1 MAAGCSDGCVLQARR
16 IARVRPFN
24 TGEWLGRWHHAVRLG
39 GAVRQ
44 LEASQALRLVLRKQQ
59 AGLDELARECTEAA
73 EARDAAE
80 SALVDAQAQR
90 READEASERT
100 ALEMARERSLT
111 EKLLDEAESEA
122 AAARETF
129 TRSESQWQQRWD
141 GRQAE

>member
-1 MAAGCSDGCVLQARR
+1 MRACKTSLSCYRVLCLFAGCWLLAALMAAGCSDGCVLQARR

-80 SALVDAQAQR
+80 SALVDAQAQ
-90 READEASERT
+90 
-100 ALEMARERSLT
+100 
-111 EKLLDEAESEA
+111 
-122 AAARETF
+122 
-129 TRSESQWQQRWD
+129 
-141 GRQAE
+141 